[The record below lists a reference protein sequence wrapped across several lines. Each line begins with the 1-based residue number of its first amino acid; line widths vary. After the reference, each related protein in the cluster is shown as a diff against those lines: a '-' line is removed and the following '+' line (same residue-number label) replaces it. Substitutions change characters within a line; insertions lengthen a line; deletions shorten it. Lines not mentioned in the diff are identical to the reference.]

1 MEAKINF
8 YSIVIIFWIFLFA
21 PIAVVQMPNMFENT
35 QAQQQPRGNLQ
46 GNSAADRISEIEYRS
61 IADRIPDNQ
70 QVIGI
75 ADRIPDN
82 QQVIGIADRIPDNQ
96 QVIGIADRISE
107 VEHRSIADRVPQ
119 GINQDRIPDGNP
131 RSSLERYT
139 QYNEEDIVRFR

>member
-8 YSIVIIFWIFLFA
+8 YSIVIIFWIFLIA
-21 PIAVVQMPNMFENT
+21 PIAVVQMPNMFENI
-35 QAQQQPRGNLQ
+35 QAHQQPRGSLQ
-46 GNSAADRISEIEYRS
+46 GNSGDRISEIEYRS
-61 IADRIPDNQ
+61 IADKIPDT
-70 QVIGI
+70 
-75 ADRIPDN
+75 
-82 QQVIGIADRIPDNQ
+82 

-139 QYNEEDIVRFR
+139 QYNEDDIVRFR

>member
-21 PIAVVQMPNMFENT
+21 PIAVVQMPNMFENI
-35 QAQQQPRGNLQ
+35 QAHQQPRGSLQ

-61 IADRIPDNQ
+61 IADRILDTQ

-75 ADRIPDN
+75 ADRL
-82 QQVIGIADRIPDNQ
+82 
-96 QVIGIADRISE
+96 SE

-139 QYNEEDIVRFR
+139 QYNEDIVRFR

>member
-1 MEAKINF
+1 
-8 YSIVIIFWIFLFA
+8 
-21 PIAVVQMPNMFENT
+21 MPNMFENI
-35 QAQQQPRGNLQ
+35 QAHQQPRGSLQ
-46 GNSAADRISEIEYRS
+46 GNSADRISEIEYRS
-61 IADRIPDNQ
+61 TADRI
-70 QVIGI
+70 
-75 ADRIPDN
+75 ADT
-82 QQVIGIADRIPDNQ
+82 Q